1 MRARV
6 GEAGVRIAIVG
17 QAAFGRDVLD
27 ALRDAGEEVVGVSAP
42 LAPEGATDPLA
53 AAASG
58 SGTPVLD
65 TRSLREPAP
74 LRELRSW
81 EPDLLVFAFVTE
93 IVTPDVLAVPP
104 RGAIQYHPS
113 LLPRHRGRSAMNWAI
128 ASGESVTGLTIFWV
142 DEGVDTGPIL
152 LQREVPIG
160 PDDTVGSLY
169 FDRLYPMGVEALVE
183 AVGLVSEG
191 TAPRIEQEEALATYE
206 PAMGRRHA
214 SVDWSRAGRPLYDH
228 IRGCDPQPGAGALL
242 DGVEIRLFDA
252 ALRPA
257 ADRTPAGT
265 VLARTQAGAVEVAV
279 VGGVLTVGRAQR
291 PGERKRPAAELLQP
305 GDRLGRAG

>member
-1 MRARV
+1 MRV
-6 GEAGVRIAIVG
+6 GVVG
-17 QAAFGRDVLD
+17 QAAFGHDVLE

-42 LAPEGATDPLA
+42 LAPEGAADPLA
-53 AAASG
+53 EAASEAG
-58 SGTPVLD
+58 IPVLD
-65 TRSLREPAP
+65 TGSLRQPAP
-74 LRELRSW
+74 LAELRSW
-81 EPDLLVFAFVTE
+81 APDLLVFAFVTE
-93 IVTPDVLAVPP
+93 IVTPDVLAVP
-104 RGAIQYHPS
+104 RHGTIQYHPS

-142 DEGVDTGPIL
+142 DEGVDTGPVL

-183 AVGLVSEG
+183 AVGLVARG

-214 SVDWSRAGRPLYDH
+214 SVDWSRAARPLYDH
-228 IRGCDPQPGAGALL
+228 IRGCDPQPGASASLH
-242 DGVEIRLFDA
+242 GVEIRLFDA
-252 ALRPA
+252 ALSPA
-257 ADRTPAGT
+257 SGRTPPGT
-265 VLARTQAGAVEVAV
+265 VLSRTPAGAVEVAV
-279 VGGVLTVGRAQR
+279 IGGVLTVGRAQR

-305 GDRLGRAG
+305 GDRLERTG